1 MIKKATLINENEKLK
16 REIYIWRNIG
26 IGINASVK
34 KRKKQRKRFW
44 NNIMNIIIVR
54 CVELFI

>member
-26 IGINASVK
+26 IGINASV
-34 KRKKQRKRFW
+34 RKGKSNENVFGT
-44 NNIMNIIIVR
+44 I
-54 CVELFI
+54 